1 MAARTRRTRFAA
13 SFVAVVAGA
22 CSHDAQ
28 PTGNGTG
35 TNAGTGNEPVHW
47 NPPPVDPN
55 PPPPAPADAAP
66 AAPKKMANA
75 WNISKKPDGTCEG
88 FDDQCTVMDSTR
100 NPSDPIPPCNP
111 PPQRPF
117 ACPSGMTGDYAEI
130 VTYDGT
136 TCVEQQTQAP
146 VECPSDAPPKAA
158 FVGRRWSIS
167 AGAKDVCWAEP
178 QVDCDPAVV
187 HHTCNP
193 PAPTK
198 VKCPPYIAGQDVRE
212 VTQDK
217 CVTRFVITGGHC
229 PPHAHCNPPPPH
241 DIDVPCP

>member
-13 SFVAVVAGA
+13 SFVVVIASTA

-28 PTGNGTG
+28 PTGSGTG
-35 TNAGTGNEPVHW
+35 TSAGTAVEPIHA

-55 PPPPAPADAAP
+55 PQPPQDVDAAP
-66 AAPKKMANA
+66 APAKKIAHA
-75 WNISKKPDGTCEG
+75 WNIDKKSDGTCEG
-88 FDDQCTVMDSTR
+88 FDDNCTAMAHSLK
-100 NPSDPIPPCNP
+100 PGEPIPPCNP
-111 PPQRPF
+111 PPTRPMT
-117 ACPSGMTGDYAEI
+117 CPSPMDADYVEI

-136 TCVEQQTQAP
+136 NCVVMDSNAP
-146 VECPSDAPPKAA
+146 IACPTDAKP
-158 FVGRRWSIS
+158 FVGRRWSVS
-167 AGAKDVCWAEP
+167 AGDKDVCWAEP
-178 QVDCDPAVV
+178 HVDCDPAVV

-198 VKCPPYIAGQDVRE
+198 VKCPPYIAGEDVRE
-212 VTQDK
+212 TAPDQ
-217 CVTRFVITGGHC
+217 CVTLFKVSGGHC